1 MRLVTFE
8 TSGKFGRIRRL
19 GALEPGTYDDPE
31 TMVIDLQIA
40 YLASLSDQKVDP
52 REATRLVEAS
62 VPSSMERFVA
72 GGGASLAAAR
82 QALRFAR
89 GSPAEALVG
98 PGGRRGLFE
107 RSEVRLLAPLAQPNS
122 LRDFLA
128 FEDHARA
135 GAERRDEP
143 LAQIWYERPLYYKG
157 NHRSILG
164 PDEPLPRP
172 TFTREL
178 DFELEVACVVG
189 TTARDLD
196 ERAATDAIFGFT
208 ILNDW
213 SARDVQRAEMAA
225 RLGPAKSKDFA
236 TSLGPCLVTA
246 DEIDPRRGLRMAA
259 RVNGE
264 TWGEASTAA
273 MRWSFPDMIAYVS
286 RGEDVWPGDV
296 YGSGTP
302 FGGCGLDLDRW
313 LRPSDVVELE
323 IEGIGVLRNRAVR
336 PTG

>member
-40 YLASLSDQKVDP
+40 YLASLSDQKVDA

-236 TSLGPCLVTA
+236 TSIGPCILTA
-246 DEIDPRRGLRMAA
+246 DEAGPHPALEMIARR
-259 RVNGE
+259 NGVE
-264 TWGEASTAA
+264 LCRANLADCYWTFPKMMEFVSAGEA
-273 MRWSFPDMIAYVS
+273 
-286 RGEDVWPGDV
+286 VWPTDL

-302 FGGCGLDLDRW
+302 LGGCLLDHGGHYLE
-313 LRPSDVVELE
+313 PGDVVELE
-323 IEGIGVLRNRAVR
+323 VERIGILRNEI
-336 PTG
+336 T